1 MRHEILTVGDVFGNA
16 ISTHRRQD
24 LDFPLRA
31 EETVTR
37 AVSCCARNQFLT
49 FQVFR
54 ESSITHVHSRFK
66 GLRSSS
72 SKPDRSVT
80 IRSSS
85 PSWMFA
91 PPPPPRS
98 PTALPDGKSSR
109 RHSTSI
115 ANLNINSPSSP
126 VYGFRVTSH
135 VSFNICL
142 ALSKLLMRNKFILL
156 VTFKGGKKF
165 VGSSIFIFALFAA

>member
-1 MRHEILTVGDVFGNA
+1 M
-16 ISTHRRQD
+16 
-24 LDFPLRA
+24 
-31 EETVTR
+31 TR

-66 GLRSSS
+66 GLRSSLRI
-72 SKPDRSVT
+72 PDRSVT
-80 IRSSS
+80 IRFSS

-91 PPPPPRS
+91 PPRS

-142 ALSKLLMRNKFILL
+142 ALSKLLIRNKFILL
-156 VTFKGGKKF
+156 VTFKGEKNLSVLVF
-165 VGSSIFIFALFAA
+165 